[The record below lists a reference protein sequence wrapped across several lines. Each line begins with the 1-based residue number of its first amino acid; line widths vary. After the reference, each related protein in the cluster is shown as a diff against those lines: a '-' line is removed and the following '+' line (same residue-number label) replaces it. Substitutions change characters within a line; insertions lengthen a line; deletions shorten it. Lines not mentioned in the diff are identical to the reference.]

1 MKLTKL
7 LNGLRSWLGMLTF
20 LSLLVAGLAYGASWV
35 ARMGLEKDAVAET
48 GRLAGSVIEPALTRD
63 DVAAP
68 VSDARYE
75 ELRSLV
81 HDRVARPSI
90 TSIEIWNQDGTVV
103 FADRSSLSGERV
115 PEMRDTI
122 HDVRTDGPTTLVE
135 GDTLRA
141 FVAIGLS
148 GGPSAVVEIDRSYT
162 ALVEQ
167 AREPWDPWIARGLR
181 GAVVLF
187 ALYLVAAGL
196 SVVQRRRRARAS
208 EQLPKK
214 APPRAPVAPAKTE
227 ANVGTRRRKRDD
239 HAGQPA
245 YTQPGFRE
253 HLEARRAAE
262 DALIS
267 TKQALDTSE
276 TERQRLKQ
284 RLARTELEL
293 RQARGPTKSET
304 GAPTGH

>member
-1 MKLTKL
+1 MKLTNM

-68 VSDARYE
+68 VSGTRYD
-75 ELRSLV
+75 ELRTLV
-81 HDRVARPSI
+81 HDRVSRPSI
-90 TSIEIWNQDGTVV
+90 TSVEIWNQDGSIV
-103 FADRSSLSGERV
+103 FADRSSLAGERV

-135 GDTLRA
+135 GDILRA

-148 GGPSAVVEIDRSYT
+148 GGPAAVVEIDRSYT

-167 AREPWDPWIARGLR
+167 AREPWDPWVARGLR

-196 SVVQRRRRARAS
+196 SIVQRRRRAHAR
-208 EQLPKK
+208 EELPKK
-214 APPRAPVAPAKTE
+214 SLPRTPAPAAKTE
-227 ANVGTRRRKRDD
+227 ANAGTHRRKRDD

-245 YTQPGFRE
+245 YTHPGFRE

-267 TKQALDTSE
+267 TKQALDASE
-276 TERQRLKQ
+276 ADRQHLKQ

-293 RQARGPTKSET
+293 KQARGPRSET
-304 GAPTGH
+304 GATTSH